1 MGVLKDIL
9 DTIKDLDLK
18 TLSKSYLKNKK
29 YSSISKRASEG
40 ILQFP
45 VLVTDSLDI
54 ETLQM
59 ITKALER
66 NYTTFVQ
73 VVISMDPIM
82 NLKNEKNIGDYLRKF
97 HQNSDIKTDVNDL
110 HNISV
115 DLEESFNCLLSDD
128 NKNVMI
134 TFIHEGIDRN
144 LILKN
149 KELLRSVYDDIVT
162 ECLNNKFI
170 PRSNYTYNFI
180 NEASTRIYNKN
191 ISIQSYKTNNPVS
204 NSKEVGLQKMLL
216 DNDVKKSN
224 ELIPTTLNVKLKIVN
239 KDESDLGFINYII
252 GVKAV
257 MHPIKSNDMIEN
269 LIRGS
274 RNNNKFFNF
283 IRWTTGEITFLKD
296 LILNL
301 NEIKADVNLRSKGY
315 SQWWMTLKRRKALSK
330 MKNLITSKQ
339 ILPNTTIVVSADEIE
354 KIKSE
359 NGVDL
364 MNESVVNKLM
374 KTYFLLG
381 FVVVDNSSQLAH
393 FLFDGQQ
400 SFQTITFKSLEREN
414 SNKSA
419 EFKEMLKLVNKI

>member
-9 DTIKDLDLK
+9 DTIKDIDFK

-29 YSSISKRASEG
+29 YSSISKMASEG

-73 VVISMDPIM
+73 VVLSMNPIM

-180 NEASTRIYNKN
+180 NEASTRKYNKN
-191 ISIQSYKTNNPVS
+191 NSIKSYKTNNPVS
-204 NSKEVGLQKMLL
+204 NSKEVGLPKMLL

-274 RNNNKFFNF
+274 KNNNKFFDF
-283 IRWTTGEITFLKD
+283 IRWTTGEISFLKD

-301 NEIKADVNLRSKGY
+301 NEIKGDVNLRSKGS
-315 SQWWMTLKRRKALSK
+315 SQWWLTLKRRKALSK

-359 NGVDL
+359 NGFDL

-414 SNKSA
+414 INKSA
-419 EFKEMLKLVNKI
+419 EFKEMLKLVNRI